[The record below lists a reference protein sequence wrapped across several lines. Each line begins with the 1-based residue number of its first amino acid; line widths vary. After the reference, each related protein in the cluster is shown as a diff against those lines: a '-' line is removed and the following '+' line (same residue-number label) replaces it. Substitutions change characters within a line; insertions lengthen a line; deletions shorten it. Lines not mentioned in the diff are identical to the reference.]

1 LVRAAARAEIR
12 MTTSELA
19 WELADLFGELETA
32 QINEMLAKN
41 VPLEAL
47 EFFGSYAE
55 SFAKSQR
62 LEGRPAQRLP
72 NLMLLGYL
80 LRVLEERLLEESGG
94 PAD

>member
-1 LVRAAARAEIR
+1 

-19 WELADLFGELETA
+19 WELADLFGELDTPR
-32 QINEMLAKN
+32 INEMLAKN

-62 LEGRPAQRLP
+62 LEGRSAQRLP
-72 NLMLLGYL
+72 NLMLIGYL
-80 LRVLEERLLEESGG
+80 LRVLEERLLEEGDET
-94 PAD
+94 AE

>member
-1 LVRAAARAEIR
+1 

-19 WELADLFGELETA
+19 WELADLFGELETP

-47 EFFGSYAE
+47 EFFSSYAE
-55 SFAKSQR
+55 SFAKSQQ
-62 LEGRPAQRLP
+62 LDGRSAQRLP

-80 LRVLEERLLEESGG
+80 LRVLEERLLEESDET
-94 PAD
+94 AE